1 MKNDVF
7 VELRLLSGM
16 KGKKDFSKT
25 AKDDTLHVK
34 QIIISFRRVECD
46 LRWLGFCSHEK

>member
-1 MKNDVF
+1 MKHDVF

-16 KGKKDFSKT
+16 KGKEDFSKT

-46 LRWLGFCSHEK
+46 LRWLGSCPHEK